1 MLRTLLLLVL
11 LCTIAASAP
20 SARAAG
26 LLLPGEE
33 GFNDCDHFS
42 DNLWGLHTQLEEK
55 YGLYF
60 EIVYRQDTFW
70 NTRGGNSTKSPP
82 DRPRMAGLYLELD
95 TAAAGLWENGT
106 FFLGLE
112 YITGKNPSD
121 SRVGDWQW
129 MSWISTDRRRAQV
142 SEFWYRHSFL
152 EDSIWIKF
160 GKMEANTEFNAI
172 DYSLDFIHSS
182 AALNPT
188 IPIPSYPDQDWG
200 LVAGIEPSEHV
211 AVNAGIYQGDLNG
224 SRSIGNTLGNLRGPM
239 LIVEPSFRYEI
250 NGLPGK
256 INIGTWWNGREFDAY
271 HRNRPNRTTYGSSY
285 GFYGFLQ
292 QLLWKENPADTE
304 CAQGVGI
311 YGQYGWV
318 PKNRSEIDDFIGGGM
333 TWQGAI
339 RGRDDDVIGLGAFCV
354 YFSDSAGFDDRAET
368 AVELFYKAWLT
379 GWLSVQPD
387 VQFIS
392 NPGGVGNRNAIV
404 VGSRVE
410 FVF

>member
-11 LCTIAASAP
+11 LCIIAASAP

-33 GFNDCDHFS
+33 GFSDSDHFS

-95 TAAAGLWENGT
+95 TAGAGLWENGT

-152 EDSIWIKF
+152 EDSFWIKL

-200 LVAGIEPSEHV
+200 LVAGIEPSEHF

-256 INIGTWWNGREFDAY
+256 VNIGTWWNGRAFDAY

-285 GFYGFLQ
+285 GFYGFIQ
-292 QLLWKENPADTE
+292 QLLWKENPADAE

-333 TWQGAI
+333 T
-339 RGRDDDVIGLGAFCV
+339 
-354 YFSDSAGFDDRAET
+354 
-368 AVELFYKAWLT
+368 
-379 GWLSVQPD
+379 LSL
-387 VQFIS
+387 IH
-392 NPGGVGNRNAIV
+392 I
-404 VGSRVE
+404 
-410 FVF
+410 